1 MESIF
6 QKTGD
11 SCQRKRHIEFI
22 KAHHFTPVPI
32 RSPTQATNIVKP
44 SHQHDFIVFLIFGH
58 ANRQFLITKRSP
70 RTTQIGIENVCPRC
84 CFSIELKLSPARRA

>member
-11 SCQRKRHIEFI
+11 SCQRKRHIAFM

-44 SHQHDFIVFLIFGH
+44 SHQHDFIDFLIFWTRNSSASQLQNALRGQH
-58 ANRQFLITKRSP
+58 
-70 RTTQIGIENVCPRC
+70 
-84 CFSIELKLSPARRA
+84 KLASKKIVRVVVFR